1 MMKLQTI
8 LTAAV
13 ISLSAN
19 AANAA
24 TVWMPTSGDT
34 DFLQFDLAGLNT
46 NGGSLALFDEA
57 DFGGTGLIIG
67 EDGGEVFFEVDG
79 SNWIASYTDT
89 NNTID
94 TSDDITS
101 TITLFDDYN
110 FVLGMSWDGIWYE
123 DSSYSLEGGSPDSY
137 LINFDGLDGT
147 GQVVIGSTLGVDL
160 QPVPV
165 PAAVWLFGSGLMGLA
180 AIARRRS

>member
-13 ISLSAN
+13 ISLSTG

-24 TVWMPTSGDT
+24 TVWMPTNVDT
-34 DFLQFDLAGLNT
+34 DFLQFEIAGLST

-57 DFGGTGLIIG
+57 DFGGSGLIIG
-67 EDGGEVFFEVDG
+67 ALGGEVSFQANG
-79 SNWIASYTDT
+79 SNWDASF
-89 NNTID
+89 NGN
-94 TSDDITS
+94 
-101 TITLFDDYN
+101 TITLLDDYN
-110 FVLGMSWDGIWYE
+110 FVLGMSWNGGTDWYE
-123 DSSYSLEGGSPDSY
+123 DSSYLLAGGASDSY
-137 LINFDGLDGT
+137 QINFDGSNADLE
-147 GQVVIGSTLGVDL
+147 VMGSTLGVDL

-180 AIARRRS
+180 AMARRRS

>member
-13 ISLSAN
+13 ISLSVS

-57 DFGGTGLIIG
+57 GFGGSGLIIG
-67 EDGGEVFFEVDG
+67 ALGGEVIFQANG
-79 SNWIASYTDT
+79 SNWDASF
-89 NNTID
+89 NGN
-94 TSDDITS
+94 
-101 TITLFDDYN
+101 TITLLDDYN
-110 FVLGMSWDGIWYE
+110 FVLGMSWDSGGTWYG
-123 DSSYSLEGGSPDSY
+123 DSSYSLQGGSPDSY
-137 LINFDGLDGT
+137 QINFEGENAGL
-147 GQVVIGSTLGVDL
+147 VVVGSTLGVDL

-165 PAAVWLFGSGLMGLA
+165 PAAVWLFGSGLLGLA
-180 AIARRRS
+180 AMARRRS

>member
-34 DFLQFDLAGLNT
+34 DFLQFNLAGLNT

-67 EDGGEVFFEVDG
+67 DSGGQVTFQANG
-79 SNWIASYTDT
+79 SNWDATLT
-89 NNTID
+89 GGG
-94 TSDDITS
+94 
-101 TITLFDDYN
+101 TITLQDDYN
-110 FVLGMSWDGIWYE
+110 FVLGMTWDSGSTWYD

-137 LINFDGLDGT
+137 QINFEGENAGL
-147 GQVVIGSTLGVDL
+147 VVVGSTLGVDL

-180 AIARRRS
+180 AIARRRR

>member
-24 TVWMPTSGDT
+24 TVWYPTSVDT

-46 NGGSLALFDEA
+46 NGGELALFDED
-57 DFGGTGLIIG
+57 DFGGAGLIIG
-67 EDGGEVFFEVDG
+67 ANGGQVGFQANG
-79 SNWIASYTDT
+79 SNWDATLT
-89 NNTID
+89 GGG
-94 TSDDITS
+94 
-101 TITLFDDYN
+101 TITLFNDYN
-110 FVLGMSWDGIWYE
+110 FVLGMSWDGGSTWYE
-123 DSSYSLEGGSPDSY
+123 DSSYLLSGGSPDSY
-137 LINFDGLDGT
+137 QINFDGFNAGLE
-147 GQVVIGSTLGVDL
+147 VMGSTLGVDL
-160 QPVPV
+160 QPVPI

-180 AIARRRS
+180 AIARRRR

>member
-8 LTAAV
+8 LTATV
-13 ISLSAN
+13 ISLSMG

-24 TVWMPTSGDT
+24 TVWVPTNADT
-34 DFLQFDLAGLNT
+34 DFLQFEIAGLST

-57 DFGGTGLIIG
+57 DFGGTGLTIG
-67 EDGGEVFFEVDG
+67 TLGGEVSFLANG
-79 SNWIASYTDT
+79 SNWDASF
-89 NNTID
+89 NG
-94 TSDDITS
+94 S
-101 TITLFDDYN
+101 TITLLDDYN
-110 FVLGMSWDGIWYE
+110 FVLGMSWDGGSTWYE
-123 DSSYSLEGGSPDSY
+123 DSSYLLAGGTPDSY
-137 LINFDGLDGT
+137 QINFDGFNAGLE
-147 GQVVIGSTLGVDL
+147 VMGSTLGVDL

>member
-34 DFLQFDLAGLNT
+34 DFLQFNLAGLNT

-67 EDGGEVFFEVDG
+67 DSGGQVTFEANG
-79 SNWIASYTDT
+79 SNWDATLT
-89 NNTID
+89 GGG
-94 TSDDITS
+94 
-101 TITLFDDYN
+101 TITLQDDYN
-110 FVLGMSWDGIWYE
+110 FVLGMTWDSGSTWHD
-123 DSSYSLEGGSPDSY
+123 DSSYSLQGGSPDSY
-137 LINFDGLDGT
+137 LINFDSGT
-147 GQVVIGSTLGVDL
+147 VMGSTVGVDL

>member
-19 AANAA
+19 AASAA
-24 TVWMPTSGDT
+24 TVWMPTSEDT

-57 DFGGTGLIIG
+57 DFGGMGLIIG
-67 EDGGEVFFEVDG
+67 DTGGQVTFQANG
-79 SNWIASYTDT
+79 SNWDATFSGGG
-89 NNTID
+89 TIM
-94 TSDDITS
+94 
-101 TITLFDDYN
+101 LVDDYN
-110 FVLGMSWDGIWYE
+110 FVLGMSWDGGSSWYG
-123 DSSYSLEGGSPDSY
+123 DSSYSLAGGSPDSY
-137 LINFDGLDGT
+137 QINFDGFNAGLE
-147 GQVVIGSTLGVDL
+147 VMGSTLGVDL

-165 PAAVWLFGSGLMGLA
+165 PAAVWLFGSGLVGLA

>member
-19 AANAA
+19 AASAA
-24 TVWMPTSGDT
+24 TVWMPTSEDT

-67 EDGGEVFFEVDG
+67 EDGGEVLFQVDG
-79 SNWIASYTDT
+79 SNWIASYTDD
-89 NNTID
+89 NNTTD

-110 FVLGMSWDGIWYE
+110 FVLGMSWDGTWYE
-123 DSSYSLEGGSPDSY
+123 DSSYSLQGGSSDSY
-137 LINFDGLDGT
+137 QINFDGFNEGLE
-147 GQVVIGSTLGVDL
+147 VMGSTIGVDL